1 MAKEAALRKVCKPF
15 GWEKYQN
22 IDLNRLAAY
31 AIHMLARKSVLVTF
45 ENVVVALFIMFPRK
59 FCLPVYEHYPDS
71 SRVNRALLQLRPKY
85 RNWATGS
92 PVRGFKLTSTGIAI
106 AEDTAKAL
114 TNPAPLSKEP
124 PRMIKPR
131 TFSPQLEIEN
141 RVLNREI
148 FSKYD
153 KNQVDQIDGMEVLEL
168 LRAVPHTPP
177 NILRGHLRE
186 LENIAKEA
194 HSTTALEF
202 LRFLRHR
209 FSSLFEES

>member
-1 MAKEAALRKVCKPF
+1 MAKEAALRKICKSF
-15 GWEKYQN
+15 GLEKYQN

-31 AIHMLARKSVLVTF
+31 AIQILARNSVLVTF

-71 SRVNRALLQLRPKY
+71 NRVNRALLQLRPKY

-92 PVRGFKLTSTGIAI
+92 PVRGFKLTPTGIAI
-106 AEDTAKAL
+106 AENTAKAL
-114 TNPAPLSKEP
+114 TSSAVLSKAP
-124 PRMIKPR
+124 SRLIKPR
-131 TFSPQLEIEN
+131 TFSPQVEIEN

-148 FSKYD
+148 FSKYHE
-153 KNQVDQIDGMEVLEL
+153 NRADQIDSMEVLEL

-194 HSTTALEF
+194 HSITALEF
-202 LRFLRHR
+202 LRFLRHQ
-209 FSSLFEES
+209 FSSLFEET